1 MLRALRR
8 LSGGQPL
15 HDADAELRWWLDVWD
30 RDLRAGGL
38 FGARVLELC
47 GDDEIAA
54 TYAGR
59 RWQQAR
65 AEVRR
70 VLDEADI
77 DDPAFFDGKVVVDV
91 GPGPVGFPDA
101 CPART
106 SIAIEPLAPRLAANG
121 LLLDGSAA
129 IYLAVPAESI
139 PLLDASVD
147 VVNARNSLDHV
158 EDPAAALAEVR
169 RILRPGGT
177 LILNVD
183 VDHGAT
189 PTEPHSFTTEDVR
202 ALVAGFEVERE
213 RRLDEPHGH
222 EGHALVIVARKP
234 AG

>member
-8 LSGGQPL
+8 KAKL
-15 HDADAELRWWLDVWD
+15 HDADAELRWWLEVWE
-30 RDLRAGGL
+30 RDIRGGGL

-47 GDDEIAA
+47 GDAEPAP
-54 TYAGR
+54 TYEGR

-70 VLDEADI
+70 VLEEAAI
-77 DDPAFFDGKVVVDV
+77 DDAEFFDGKVVVDV

-106 SIAIEPLAPRLAANG
+106 SIAVEPLAPKLAEHG
-121 LLLDGSAA
+121 LLLDGSEAV
-129 IYLAVPAESI
+129 YLAVPAERI
-139 PLLDASVD
+139 PLLDATVD

-158 EDPAAALAEVR
+158 EDPAAAMAEIH

-183 VDHGAT
+183 VDHPAT
-189 PTEPHSFTTEDVR
+189 ATEPHSFTTADVR
-202 ALVAGFEVERE
+202 ALVAAFEVERE
-213 RRLDEPHGH
+213 RALPEPHGH
-222 EGHALVIVARKP
+222 EGHALVVVARKR
-234 AG
+234 G

>member
-1 MLRALRR
+1 MLRTLRR
-8 LSGGQPL
+8 KRSL

-47 GDDEIAA
+47 GDDEAAA
-54 TYAGR
+54 TYVGR

-70 VLDEADI
+70 VLEEAEIEDS
-77 DDPAFFDGKVVVDV
+77 AFFDDKVVVDI

-129 IYLAVPAESI
+129 IYLAVHAEGI

-158 EDPAAALAEVR
+158 EDPAGAIAEVR
-169 RILRPGGT
+169 RILRAGGT

-189 PTEPHSFTTEDVR
+189 PTEPHSFTTDDVR
-202 ALVAGFEVERE
+202 ALVSGFEVERE
-213 RRLDEPHGH
+213 RALADPHGH

-234 AG
+234 MPD